1 MVMTIWSHLKDIR
14 FNPDWPMLKPKKQHA
29 NSQAY
34 LNKSELK
41 VPEVQ
46 HVTSVEYQ
54 ATYHGFHLEP
64 SHVEKNHNDTLK
76 RDTTHTCI
84 TIVDA
89 KAQSFHSN
97 LPAPIGGT

>member
-54 ATYHGFHLEP
+54 ATYH
-64 SHVEKNHNDTLK
+64 VEKNHNDTLK